1 MKRSIYTCPQLM
13 DYVSEVGFLPLLN
26 IGVPGWSADD
36 AVAEE
41 CCYTVFP
48 DGGWE
53 WKLWEWKGS
62 VIRESGCAY
71 GKFFKKK
78 AAFISREWWPDFCNY
93 RRSVSPT
100 IEEGSI
106 EEAIVETLKL
116 NGSMITKQ
124 LRKACGFTG
133 PNMRGKFDSYL
144 TKLQMAGRI
153 VTEDFVYP
161 TDKHG
166 RQYGFGWSLLT
177 TPESLFGKDYCMPDR
192 TPEESKQRIA
202 AQLKKLMPDVTE
214 KTILS
219 LIG

>member
-1 MKRSIYTCPQLM
+1 M
-13 DYVSEVGFLPLLN
+13 DYISEVGFLPLLN

-41 CCYTVFP
+41 CRYTVFP

>member
-1 MKRSIYTCPQLM
+1 M

-41 CCYTVFP
+41 CRYTVFP